1 LGLAG
6 REEHYASFGSTSLG
20 KLSARWKIA
29 DALALRGTVS
39 TGFHAPT
46 PGQSN
51 VETLSTTF
59 IPGTATQVQIGT
71 YPVTSS
77 IAKYYGATTLRPEES
92 TNLSAGFVLTPIESL
107 LVTVDWYSIEVRH
120 RIGISQQFNVT
131 AADIAKLS
139 DLAYVGAGGTVQ
151 YFTNGFNTKTNGV
164 DVVGTYHFN
173 IATGHLSATLAY
185 NYNKTDVTQFDPTVI
200 SPARIIDIQHY
211 APNHRANLTLDY
223 ALGPFAAVLHQNYY
237 GTFRDQNDYPGQL
250 FSAKWTT
257 DLDLAYTVW
266 RNVTAA
272 VGGKNI
278 FNTYPDKIAN
288 SATNTVYPQTN
299 GLVDGEVYPRT
310 GGPFGYNGAFFYF
323 RLAARF

>member
-1 LGLAG
+1 M
-6 REEHYASFGSTSLG
+6 R
-20 KLSARWKIA
+20 
-29 DALALRGTVS
+29 
-39 TGFHAPT
+39 
-46 PGQSN
+46 
-51 VETLSTTF
+51 
-59 IPGTATQVQIGT
+59 
-71 YPVTSS
+71 VT
-77 IAKYYGATTLRPEES
+77 
-92 TNLSAGFVLTPIESL
+92 
-107 LVTVDWYSIEVRH
+107 
-120 RIGISQQFNVT
+120 GISQQFNVT

-139 DLAYVGAGGTVQ
+139 DLAYVGDGGTVQ

-173 IATGHLSATLAY
+173 VAMGRLGATLAY
-185 NYNKTDVTQFDPTVI
+185 NYNKTNVTSYNPTVI

-211 APNHRANLTLDY
+211 APNHRADLTLDY
-223 ALGPFAAVLHQNYY
+223 QLGPFAAVLHQNYY
-237 GTFRDQNDYPGQL
+237 GTFRDENDYPGQL

-278 FNTYPDKIAN
+278 FNAYPDKIAN
-288 SATNTVYPQTN
+288 SPTNKVYPQTH

-323 RLAARF
+323 RLAAKF